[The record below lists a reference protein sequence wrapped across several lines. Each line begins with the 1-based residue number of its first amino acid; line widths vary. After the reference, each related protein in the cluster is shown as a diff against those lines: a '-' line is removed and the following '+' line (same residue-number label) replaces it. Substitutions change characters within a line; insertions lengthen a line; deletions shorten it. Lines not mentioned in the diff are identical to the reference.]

1 MAYEP
6 SVYRKAIQEKLKHI
20 EISAYLQK
28 YRSDILSKGKCRGH
42 RIFDDDPFEN
52 VLWGNSTEMPLIP
65 NSFAEYDQLFW

>member
-28 YRSDILSKGKCRGH
+28 YRSDILPKGKCRGH
-42 RIFDDDPFEN
+42 RVFDDDPAFRKRIVRE
-52 VLWGNSTEMPLIP
+52 
-65 NSFAEYDQLFW
+65 